1 MTNPF
6 LRLRCDLQI
15 APYGKKGSSSIAA
28 HYATAT
34 PENEFTIDE
43 NVNYGEIWFGDHP
56 KHPSRTLNGTLLAN
70 LVEADVDGFLTNAVY
85 ERFKDLHGKH
95 IPFLFKIL
103 SFDKAL
109 PLQAHPHRKPE
120 VAVTLS
126 DTFDG
131 FLGFRPVG
139 EVKSFLKHVPE
150 LRKVL
155 SDHETMKAA
164 MDQLL
169 THVERG
175 TADEALGELGKREG
189 FRHAVEK
196 CLRDWPNDTGVFAA
210 LFFCNF
216 VRRSKA
222 QGIVVPKDCIH
233 AYLEGDVVECMARND
248 YMIAC
253 GLSGPE
259 DRDSP
264 EEFASELDFSPKPA
278 TSFDMK
284 HDKWERSESGKTK
297 IYYSPWDEFDLLYTK
312 LGNGE
317 KDKTSKGVMGPT
329 IFVVTEGEVLMK
341 HSDRLQEERLKKG
354 QVVFVKPG
362 HGWEWEAAQDGAE
375 IWGAF
380 VEGA

>member
-1 MTNPF
+1 M
-6 LRLRCDLQI
+6 
-15 APYGKKGSSSIAA
+15 
-28 HYATAT
+28 
-34 PENEFTIDE
+34 
-43 NVNYGEIWFGDHP
+43 
-56 KHPSRTLNGTLLAN
+56 
-70 LVEADVDGFLTNAVY
+70 EADVDGFLTNAVY

-155 SDHETMKAA
+155 SDHETVEAFLAAPEGENGEGTQETKRLLKTLFTEVLKTPSTEMKAA

-248 YMIAC
+248 YMVSYISQFFTVLPYPLC
-253 GLSGPE
+253 LL
-259 DRDSP
+259 
-264 EEFASELDFSPKPA
+264 EES
-278 TSFDMK
+278 
-284 HDKWERSESGKTK
+284 KWIYCTK
-297 IYYSPWDEFDLLYTK
+297 E
-312 LGNGE
+312 
-317 KDKTSKGVMGPT
+317 
-329 IFVVTEGEVLMK
+329 
-341 HSDRLQEERLKKG
+341 
-354 QVVFVKPG
+354 
-362 HGWEWEAAQDGAE
+362 
-375 IWGAF
+375 
-380 VEGA
+380 